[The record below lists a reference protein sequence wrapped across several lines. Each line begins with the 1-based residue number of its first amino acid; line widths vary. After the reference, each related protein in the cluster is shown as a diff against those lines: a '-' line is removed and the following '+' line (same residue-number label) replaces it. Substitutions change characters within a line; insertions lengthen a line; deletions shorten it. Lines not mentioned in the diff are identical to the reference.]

1 MAKLKVA
8 IIHPWEGAKFTEP
21 IQWDGLHAALKIVG
35 KKHQVDWFLAGDEP
49 HDSYDWVIPWG
60 VGSIP
65 FNNTIEKYK
74 GRKALLCA
82 GHPQDTA
89 NFEKFEAIFVE
100 SPAVA
105 KQILHSKVV
114 LAFGTDLEF
123 FRPANT
129 DDKKIFDVFLPATYS
144 TWKRQDLF
152 AEATKGLKALTC
164 GVIQPDGV
172 ELFKR
177 CQDTGGYTL
186 AGIVP
191 TVLVAKL
198 YQLSRVVCITAW
210 HGSER
215 TTLEAMACNIPLVI
229 TKDNELACSLTTDE
243 VIKVDPTPDAVR
255 NGIQEVFE
263 RYYLQRHPQ
272 QLNTRKDVIDNYS
285 ETDYA
290 RKILEVIES

>member
-1 MAKLKVA
+1 MRIA

-21 IQWDGLHAALKIVG
+21 IQWDGLHSALKIIS
-35 KKHQVDWFLAGDEP
+35 KRHQVDWFLAGDEP
-49 HDSYDWVIPWG
+49 DDSYDWILPWG

-105 KQILHSKVV
+105 KQILHPKVV
-114 LAFGTDLEF
+114 LAFGTDTKF
-123 FRPANT
+123 FRPQEEE
-129 DDKKIFDVFLPATYS
+129 KMFDVFFPATYS
-144 TWKRQDLF
+144 PWKRQDLL
-152 AEATKGLKALTC
+152 AEACKGLKVLTC

-172 ELFKR
+172 EIFKK
-177 CQDTGGYTL
+177 CQDTGYTL

-191 TVLVAKL
+191 TSLVSKL
-198 YQLSRVVCITAW
+198 YNMSKVVCVTAW

-215 TTLEAMACNIPLVI
+215 TTLEAMSSNVPLVI
-229 TKDNELACSLTTDE
+229 TQDNELACSLTTDE
-243 VIKVDPTPDAVR
+243 VMKVAPVPNMIRDAIDTALQFSQR
-255 NGIQEVFE
+255 NTRDHV
-263 RYYLQRHPQ
+263 LQR
-272 QLNTRKDVIDNYS
+272 YS
-285 ETDYA
+285 EREYA
-290 RKILEVIES
+290 NKILEVLES